1 MVAFSKVDTNL
12 FVDAASRGLADGAKY
27 GTPFSAFVNS
37 FIEAR
42 DKEQD
47 YRSQELQ
54 NREREIAIEQAPIR
68 TRILENQA
76 DEGDAKLGVYRDDPE
91 GYIAQQRREQEIQA
105 KQNEEKARLLE
116 KQTQFMDILQNGTS
130 TDKAEALLG
139 GGYSDLFAANPKLF
153 EFGEKTVPTWDPA
166 DRERYRGYQSS
177 KRMQE
182 WDSEIAETNYKKY
195 DSARTGFLED
205 TEIGRLASAKGVDRS
220 VLLSRGEIRE
230 RLLPP
235 LRPVMDTVPQEG
247 KDIDGKPLPPKVQP
261 RIANG
266 EPVVELDYNA
276 PQDQW
281 KMKKVFLFDGEILKH
296 DVDSELE
303 KTFSGFQE
311 QWRYKNRL
319 LPGQGGETDLI
330 KQGKEV
336 DKQKEAAMAAERAAA
351 AADAEQQRKYAE
363 EFYGRANIRPGYQEA
378 AEKVKGYAQEER
390 LPRGTATP
398 EPSATPAQRQA
409 EGTATPAG
417 TATPVPVTWPA
428 RPGRVR
434 ATPTPTFEPTRVPEG
449 MGPAA
454 TATPAPTQAPGG
466 FTPMATPLPEN
477 LRALEVQEQAQKE
490 RSKSL
495 VNEMIAKK
503 QAGKPGAT
511 PSPAATPTGTAAPA
525 QSGGFELMSSAQA
538 EELPAKPDTVSYV
551 PEMRTRRTPNVQ
563 AIERVASIPQAGN
576 LNALAKAVMVQE
588 SAGRAGAVSPTGVA
602 GLMQVTQGTAN
613 EVAGNVDRSN
623 ALDSSM
629 LGAIYLQRLLDSKQF
644 ADNPMLALT
653 SYNAGPLVTQIA
665 VAMAGTT
672 DWDTVKQFIPAA
684 VGSKRAKAEWD
695 RKGFSDAQVEAKKLE
710 AQEYAEKVV
719 ANFPAFVQTRSDME
733 IARKL
738 KAQKVL
744 EF

>member
-1 MVAFSKVDTNL
+1 MAFSRVDTNL
-12 FVDAASRGLADGAKY
+12 FVQAASQGFADGAKY
-27 GTPFSAFVNS
+27 GTPFSAFTNS
-37 FIEAR
+37 FIDAR
-42 DKEQD
+42 DKQQD
-47 YRSQELQ
+47 YETQALQ

-76 DEGDAKLGVYRDDPE
+76 DEGEAKLALYRDNPE
-91 GYIAQQRREQEIQA
+91 AYIEQLRKERELQAQ
-105 KQNEEKARLLE
+105 QNEEKARLLQ

-130 TDKAEALLG
+130 ADKAEAVLG
-139 GGYSDLFAANPKLF
+139 GGYTDLFAANPKLF

-166 DRERYRGYQSS
+166 DRERYKGFQTS
-177 KRMQE
+177 KRLQE
-182 WDSEIAETNYKKY
+182 WNAEIEETNYKKY
-195 DSARTGFLED
+195 ESAKAGFLED
-205 TEIGRLASAKGVDRS
+205 TEIGRIASANGVDRS

-235 LRPVMDTVPQEG
+235 LRPIMDTVPQEG
-247 KDIDGKPLPPKVQP
+247 KDIDGKPLPPKLQP
-261 RIANG
+261 RIVNG

-276 PQDQW
+276 PQEQW
-281 KMKKVFLFDGEILKH
+281 KMKKVFLFDGNIVKH

-311 QWRYKNRL
+311 SWRYRNRL
-319 LPGQGGETDLI
+319 IPGQGGETDLI
-330 KQGKEV
+330 KQGQEV

-351 AADAEQQRKYAE
+351 TANAEQQQKYAE
-363 EFYGRANIRPGYQEA
+363 EFYGRANIRPQYQEA
-378 AEKVKGYAQEER
+378 AEKVKSYAQEER

-398 EPSATPAQRQA
+398 QPSATPVQRQEERA
-409 EGTATPAG
+409 ATPAG
-417 TATPVPVTWPA
+417 VSTPAPVTWPA

-449 MGPAA
+449 MGPQQAA
-454 TATPAPTQAPGG
+454 QPSPTQTPGVP
-466 FTPMATPLPEN
+466 TPMVTPLPESIQAMN
-477 LRALEVQEQAQKE
+477 AQQQAQKD

-495 VNEMIAKK
+495 VEEMIAKK

-511 PSPAATPTGTAAPA
+511 PSPAAMQTGAATPE
-525 QSGGFELMSSAQA
+525 QSGGLGLVANAQA

-551 PEMRTRRTPNVQ
+551 PEMRTRRTPNVA
-563 AIERVASIPQAGN
+563 AIERVASLPEAGN

-613 EVAGNVDRSN
+613 EIAGNADRAN

-684 VGSKRAKAEWD
+684 VGSKRAVAEWR
-695 RKGFSDAQVEAKKLE
+695 RKGFTDAQIEGKKKE
-710 AQEYAEKVV
+710 AQEYAENVV